1 MLVAQLNRAATNHP
15 NALITRW
22 LAWIRL
28 FDFEVR
34 YVPRKQYTVADAL
47 SRRLRYPKD
56 TGSSEEEED
65 IDDWILSKLRAYE
78 ICPIG
83 LKDDQ
88 SGEEDLKL

>member
-1 MLVAQLNRAATNHP
+1 MAQLNRAATDYP

-28 FDFEVR
+28 FDFKVR
-34 YVPRKQYTVADAL
+34 HVPGKQHIVADAL
-47 SRRLRYPKD
+47 SRRPRHPKD

-65 IDDWILSKLRAYE
+65 INNWILSELGAYK

-88 SGEEDLKL
+88 SGKEDPKL